1 LGRIFP
7 CKAGF
12 QWVAKSCIKKL
23 EVRKGRGKE
32 ESLNSMKGRKK
43 ELLVYQVDL
52 SQQNAWQ
59 QYFLNGPQEKE
70 KKNIEEKK
78 AIPHFQGQY
87 THH

>member
-1 LGRIFP
+1 
-7 CKAGF
+7 
-12 QWVAKSCIKKL
+12 
-23 EVRKGRGKE
+23 VRKGRGKE

-70 KKNIEEKK
+70 KKNRRKK
-78 AIPHFQGQY
+78 GNTSLPRAVY
-87 THH
+87 TSLNSRPI